1 MGPSLLKWIDTV
13 SFKVAREEGKTK
25 HKTDAVTK
33 ADAGVKSLYKA
44 TKDRMVDVPEK
55 TNKRLKNESYVSH
68 FSKNK

>member
-25 HKTDAVTK
+25 HKTD

-55 TNKRLKNESYVSH
+55 TNKRLKNESYVSL
-68 FSKNK
+68 

>member
-33 ADAGVKSLYKA
+33 ADAGVMSLYKA

-55 TNKRLKNESYVSH
+55 TNKRLKNESYVSL
-68 FSKNK
+68 